1 MELRSVSLLG
11 LSSTSC
17 GQRCLQK
24 LTLEKMPVSLFLTL
38 ISVIIFPSSWSEG
51 QREATYTGT
60 SYTEGGVKSMFILCF
75 PPFGPVEMRCKSWR
89 CYCQVLPSFPTAF
102 SFLLPFCWRW
112 QKQRGVCPSRGH
124 RYLALS
130 QRTSPESSFQEPSL
144 ALQSIRHQLPS
155 SCSADSAWSPQ
166 CQGELCVSYWNPPSV
181 ISVGDE
187 DAALKTEKAINYH
200 NLLRWF

>member
-17 GQRCLQK
+17 GQGCLQK

-60 SYTEGGVKSMFILCF
+60 SYTEGGVKSTFSLCF
-75 PPFGPVEMRCKSWR
+75 PPFGPAEMRCKSRR

-102 SFLLPFCWRW
+102 LFLSPFCWRW
-112 QKQRGVCPSRGH
+112 RKQRGACPSRGH
-124 RYLALS
+124 QYLALS
-130 QRTSPESSFQEPSL
+130 QRTSPESSCQEPSL

-155 SCSADSAWSPQ
+155 SCSAGSA
-166 CQGELCVSYWNPPSV
+166 
-181 ISVGDE
+181 
-187 DAALKTEKAINYH
+187 
-200 NLLRWF
+200 